1 MKKIN
6 INNVIISFNNYK
18 KPKRVLSSKT
28 KFLDNYL
35 YKCKGLDSWI
45 RYRDYHFRWEEVLYF
60 LDIPIIGYEIDLIY
74 FSEKVQEKFNGNF
87 YQLLFKVQ
95 HYFNC
100 EDQKLYEKRLK
111 DFNIFRSITN

>member
-6 INNVIISFNNYK
+6 INYVIVSFNNDETT
-18 KPKRVLSSKT
+18 KRVLSTKT

-45 RYRDYHFRWEEVLYF
+45 RYRDCHFRWEEVLYF
-60 LDIPIIGYEIDLIY
+60 LDIPIVDYEIDLIY

-95 HYFNC
+95 HYLNS
-100 EDQKLYEKRLK
+100 EDEKIYEKRLK
-111 DFNIFRSITN
+111 DFIKKSFVI